1 MRHLVEPFVAV
12 WCVVKT
18 QMCESKRE
26 RQTDRQAGRQAGRQA
41 DRQTDRQ
48 TDTECG
54 RNVVPVHVELS
65 TVRIAN
71 NRNSHDKKLFVIYI
85 YIFLKYNCMA

>member
-1 MRHLVEPFVAV
+1 MSQFGVSSRHRCASPNE
-12 WCVVKT
+12 
-18 QMCESKRE
+18 RD

-41 DRQTDRQ
+41 DRQTDRYR
-48 TDTECG
+48 ECG
-54 RNVVPVHVELS
+54 LNVVPVHVELS

-85 YIFLKYNCMA
+85 YIFFKYNCMA